1 MQSDFQQDAAGW
13 WIKKDPAA
21 VLDYTLDWSTDGW
34 LGIDTIASV
43 VWAVPA
49 GITQT
54 AASNTTT
61 GATVWLSGG
70 TLATSY
76 TVTCR
81 ITTAAGRTD
90 ERSFRIIIK
99 DR

>member
-13 WIKKDPAA
+13 WIPKDPAA
-21 VLDYTLDWSTDGW
+21 TLDYTLDWSTNGW
-34 LGIDTIASV
+34 LGLDTIASV
-43 VWAVPA
+43 VWTVPA
-49 GITQT
+49 GITKT
-54 AASNTTT
+54 AASNTPT

-76 TVTCR
+76 IITCR

-90 ERSFRIIIK
+90 ERSFRVIIK